1 MVLCVSDAQR
11 WEKTNTWH
19 SRQILLSDTLL
30 AGNSS
35 SVLQNKI
42 IGGVQEEKIARCEFR
57 RQTKSC
63 ICQASQMNYTLPRQP
78 RHRQRSERFGHHV
91 AVSHL
96 EECGDRLADKA
107 QNATSQNNGPRRR
120 QRRMFLT
127 GSKWA
132 TLWFSR
138 RRGSCTFLPLSA
150 LHARTLQSLLGYVL
164 TFGRAYLICTRR
176 RWQSWN
182 ERPPRTSRHPD
193 FCKMHICI
201 TSYADHQPLA
211 DSYTFIFQQRR
222 AEEVE
227 EAPRNA
233 RSRVK
238 SVFSSRSL
246 LKVF

>member
-1 MVLCVSDAQR
+1 MVLCVSDPQR

-42 IGGVQEEKIARCEFR
+42 IGGVQEERIARCEFR

-78 RHRQRSERFGHHV
+78 RHRQRSERFGHHI

-107 QNATSQNNGPRRR
+107 QNATPQNNRLRHRR
-120 QRRMFLT
+120 RRMFLT

-132 TLWFSR
+132 TLWFSC
-138 RRGSCTFLPLSA
+138 RRGSYRFLPLSA
-150 LHARTLQSLLGYVL
+150 LHVRTLQ
-164 TFGRAYLICTRR
+164 
-176 RWQSWN
+176 
-182 ERPPRTSRHPD
+182 
-193 FCKMHICI
+193 
-201 TSYADHQPLA
+201 
-211 DSYTFIFQQRR
+211 
-222 AEEVE
+222 
-227 EAPRNA
+227 
-233 RSRVK
+233 
-238 SVFSSRSL
+238 
-246 LKVF
+246 